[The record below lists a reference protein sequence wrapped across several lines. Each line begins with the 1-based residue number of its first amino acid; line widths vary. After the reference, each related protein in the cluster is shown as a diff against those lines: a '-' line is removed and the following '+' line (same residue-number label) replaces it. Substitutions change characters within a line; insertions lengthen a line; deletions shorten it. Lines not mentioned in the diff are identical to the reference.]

1 MNAKLL
7 LEHIL
12 SSNTKIFDPDLS
24 RKIRILN
31 AFQLIFCITTLLVG
45 LFYYSISARFLFGV
59 TLLASP
65 LMAIGF
71 ILLHKTKNFELSGHY
86 ALFIFWVIIL
96 LIGWNTGA
104 ITYEGAMN
112 PIWILNAA
120 LIFLAIFLGSYP
132 WGTAWAMLI
141 FMETSLIVILFSRGF
156 VFPNAI
162 PPHLIALHSLGV
174 YLLSLLITLL
184 MVFLFESEKTAA
196 LSREKQKADA
206 LQESKRYIDDI
217 LKQSPLP
224 TFILDQSHRV
234 VQWNQACVDLSDIS
248 AEKALG
254 KPVWEGFHI
263 NDYGMSLADM
273 ILKDPQM
280 VRKHFQNASVSKTT
294 SGWFELELFF
304 PKLKD
309 GQRVIVTGAPIK
321 DKFGK
326 IKGAI
331 QTLQPIQPIND
342 ERDLG
347 DSSSIIESGAFPIP
361 IFRIDAQ
368 GCINFW
374 NKACEKS
381 FGYPAARMLGKS
393 PLPLISKSYREVFKN
408 TVKEVLQG
416 RSFPYLAWKYRDPE
430 GNPIFV
436 LTRAYPI
443 LSDVGKGRECVIA
456 NTDITNLKLKMIKLE
471 RHAIKSNEKIKTL
484 SEEYELLKKNIAS
497 FIRPKDKENPKK

>member
-1 MNAKLL
+1 MNLKLL
-7 LEHIL
+7 LDHIL
-12 SSNTKIFDPDLS
+12 SYNTGQADPGQA

-31 AFQLIFCITTLLVG
+31 AFQVVFCILSLG
-45 LFYYSISARFLFGV
+45 SALFYYLISAPVLFW
-59 TLLASP
+59 TMLLAGS
-65 LMAIGF
+65 LMACGF
-71 ILLHKTKNFELSGHY
+71 YLFSKTKNFNLSGNY
-86 ALFIFWVIIL
+86 ALSIFAVVIL

-162 PPHLIALHSLGV
+162 PPHLITLHSLGV

-347 DSSSIIESGAFPIP
+347 DGSSIIESSAFPIP

-416 RSFPYLAWKYRDPE
+416 RSFPHLAWKYRDPE

-436 LTRAYPI
+436 LTRAYPL